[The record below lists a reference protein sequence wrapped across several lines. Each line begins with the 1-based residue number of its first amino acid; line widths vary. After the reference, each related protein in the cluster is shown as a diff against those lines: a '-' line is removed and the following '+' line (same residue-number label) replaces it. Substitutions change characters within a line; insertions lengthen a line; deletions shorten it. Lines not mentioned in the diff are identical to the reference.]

1 MSSTRKGVEHEKESI
16 VLRKSSRVGGAQKCE
31 MDLYVSLNQEDF
43 DTYF

>member
-1 MSSTRKGVEHEKESI
+1 MSSTRKGVEHEKKVLFYES
-16 VLRKSSRVGGAQKCE
+16 RPEWGGAQKCE